1 MLPVVADAGSRY
13 NRRWCWHQWR
23 GYQPRALGKTRGL
36 VQRRGSRCRRHRSEQ
51 WQWMRRRALL
61 LLLLLWRLRLHL
73 LQFQMRL
80 PLAVSLH
87 SVAAAM
93 VRSLTRADAT
103 QTKHA
108 RTHSLTS
115 AMRRETRAKSRKT
128 SDKNHA
134 EYGERRRRRP
144 FLVLCFVRASLSR
157 LSLVSVGAFVER
169 LSAFLVSLNEISRVA
184 TKYLVSL
191 SLARNVRPRF
201 EAARGRRA
209 RAARPADAHQAAV
222 WFVSRDADDGGGG
235 MLASLTRTGGGVEA
249 DLARTLM
256 QASAVLARAV
266 DDNVDVNEAGACG
279 PM

>member
-1 MLPVVADAGSRY
+1 MMLPVVADAGSRY
-13 NRRWCWHQWR
+13 NRRWRWHQWR

-144 FLVLCFVRASLSR
+144 FLVLCFVRAS
-157 LSLVSVGAFVER
+157 
-169 LSAFLVSLNEISRVA
+169 
-184 TKYLVSL
+184 
-191 SLARNVRPRF
+191 
-201 EAARGRRA
+201 
-209 RAARPADAHQAAV
+209 RPADARQAAV
-222 WFVSRDADDGGGG
+222 WFVSRGADDGGGG

-279 PM
+279 AM